1 MNMEGAEEIPVD
13 RILVVNP
20 RTRNRVKWLEI
31 VASIKAVGLKR
42 PITVSP
48 REEPDEAGH
57 IYDLVCGQG
66 RLEAHIELGQPT
78 IQAVLIEASEADRY
92 LMSLVENIA
101 RRPSSYKA
109 IYFEVRNLLERG
121 YDGPVIA
128 QKLGI
133 DRSYVHGI
141 VRLVERGEAKL
152 IEQVELGRI
161 PISVAVQIAS
171 GDDEEVQKALA
182 EGYESGELRGSKLQ
196 AVRKLIKDR
205 KAQRDGK
212 AAVTKRPLTGAALA
226 SLYRVRVREQQR
238 LVAKAD
244 QAREK
249 LLIVATVMRTLLA
262 DEDLITMLRAESLF
276 DMPEQLA
283 LRVR

>member
-1 MNMEGAEEIPVD
+1 MNMESAEDIPVD
-13 RILVVNP
+13 RIFVVNP

-57 IYDLVCGQG
+57 TYDLVCGQG

-78 IQAVLIEASEADRY
+78 IKAVLIEASEADRY

-109 IYFEVRNLLERG
+109 IYFEVRNLLDRG

-128 QKLGI
+128 QKLGV

-161 PISVAVQIAS
+161 PISVAVQIAG
-171 GDDEEVQKALA
+171 GDDDEIQKALT
-182 EGYESGELRGSKLQ
+182 EGYESGELRGAKLQ
-196 AVRKLIKDR
+196 TVRKLVKYR
-205 KAQRDGK
+205 KAQREGK
-212 AAVTKRPLTGAALA
+212 AAPSKKPLTGAALA
-226 SLYRVRVREQQR
+226 NLYKVRVREQQR

-249 LLIVATVMRTLLA
+249 LLIVATVMRTLFA
-262 DEDLITMLRAESLF
+262 DEDLLTVLRAESLF

-283 LRVR
+283 LRVQ

>member
-1 MNMEGAEEIPVD
+1 MNMEGAEEVPVN

-48 REEPDEAGH
+48 KEEPDEAGH
-57 IYDLVCGQG
+57 TYDLVCGQG

-78 IQAVLIEASEADRY
+78 IQAIVIEASEADRY

-171 GDDEEVQKALA
+171 GDDDEVQKALA
-182 EGYESGELRGSKLQ
+182 EGYDSGELRGSKLQ

-205 KAQRDGK
+205 KAQQEGK
-212 AAVTKRPLTGAALA
+212 AAATKKPLTGASLA

-244 QAREK
+244 LAREK

-283 LRVR
+283 LKVR

>member
-1 MNMEGAEEIPVD
+1 M
-13 RILVVNP
+13 
-20 RTRNRVKWLEI
+20 
-31 VASIKAVGLKR
+31 
-42 PITVSP
+42 
-48 REEPDEAGH
+48 PDEAGH
-57 IYDLVCGQG
+57 TYDLVCGQG
-66 RLEAHIELGQPT
+66 RLEAHVELGQPT
-78 IQAVLIEASEADRY
+78 IQAVVIEASEADRY

-109 IYFEVRNLLERG
+109 IYFEVRNLMERG

-128 QKLGI
+128 HKLGI

-205 KAQRDGK
+205 KAQREGK
-212 AAVTKRPLTGAALA
+212 VTPPKKPLTGAALA
-226 SLYRVRVREQQR
+226 NIYKVRVREQKR

-244 QAREK
+244 QAKEK
-249 LLIVATVMRTLLA
+249 LLVVAAVMRQLLA
-262 DEDLITMLRAESLF
+262 DEDLITVLRAESLF

-283 LRVR
+283 LRVQ

>member
-48 REEPDEAGH
+48 REVPDEAGH
-57 IYDLVCGQG
+57 TYDLVCGQG

-78 IQAVLIEASEADRY
+78 IQAVVIEASEADRY

-109 IYFEVRNLLERG
+109 IYFEVRNLMERG

-152 IEQVELGRI
+152 IEQVELGRV

-196 AVRKLIKDR
+196 AVRKLIKER
-205 KAQRDGK
+205 KAQREGK
-212 AAVTKRPLTGAALA
+212 VTPPKKPLTGAALA
-226 SLYRVRVREQQR
+226 NIYKVRVREQKR

-244 QAREK
+244 QAKEK
-249 LLIVATVMRTLLA
+249 LLIVAAVMRQLLA
-262 DEDLITMLRAESLF
+262 DEDLITVLRAESLF

-283 LRVR
+283 LRVQ